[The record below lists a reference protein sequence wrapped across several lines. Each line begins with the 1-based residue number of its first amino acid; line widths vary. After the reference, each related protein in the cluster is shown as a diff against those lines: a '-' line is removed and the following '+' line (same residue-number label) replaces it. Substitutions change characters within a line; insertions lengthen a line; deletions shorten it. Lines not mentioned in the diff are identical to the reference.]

1 VRAEPVESEA
11 LSWYDLAGAET
22 VLVKLDSDDED

>member
-1 VRAEPVESEA
+1 MRGLCVLSRA